1 MAKKKAPQDL
11 DDRELAQ
18 QLREIEEKQ
27 FRIRF
32 QLSLGQADGV
42 KRLREM
48 RKDRARL
55 LTIRRQREIQAAGK
69 VEA

>member
-1 MAKKKAPQDL
+1 MAKKKSPRDL
-11 DDRELAQ
+11 DDRELAH
-18 QLREIEEKQ
+18 QLREMEEKQ

-55 LTIRRQREIQAAGK
+55 LTIKRERELQLAGK
-69 VEA
+69 KA

>member
-1 MAKKKAPQDL
+1 MAKKKKDPKEL
-11 DDRELAQ
+11 DDRELAH

-48 RKDRARL
+48 RKEKARL
-55 LTIRRQREIQAAGK
+55 LTVRRERELQAAGK
-69 VEA
+69 A